1 MILILVS
8 ALLILLISKIVQYLF
23 QLTRFYRKVST
34 LPSPPGH
41 WLTGHHDILQGI
53 EKTSGGNTS
62 EALYQYAEAVS
73 KVEQFKKKGLF
84 VIWLGPMPVVLV
96 TRPEPTELLLRR
108 PNLPKSFTY
117 KALDM
122 AIGKGLVNSNGYHW
136 KSHRK
141 LLSPAFD
148 FGMMDNFIPSLTK
161 NTDIL
166 LTAFQDS
173 IDKKDGIIEDITPLF
188 ASTSFAILS
197 DIAIGITRDT
207 HSEIFRKVDK
217 ALVESANII
226 VDRMMK
232 PWLLN
237 DFLFSFTSDGKKLNR
252 LLNEVIYPYIDSV
265 YQEKRD
271 KAVKILKQQLD
282 TTNDD
287 GDRGKSTEKLSF
299 VDILI
304 RENLRRPHE
313 FTEADVQSEFRTF
326 LSAGYETTTSALAWT
341 FFLLGNH
348 PEIQD
353 KIHDEIKSI
362 LSDDPD
368 RQMTMSDL
376 KELRYTEAVV
386 KEAHRYYSPVPMFA
400 RDADEDIEISFDDGT
415 QGVIPKGILIL
426 FYPPFVHHNSD
437 HWTEP
442 HKFQPERFLF
452 SNESSRER
460 RHPYSYIPFSAGS
473 RNCVGQKFTMSQEKA
488 IVARVCQTYKFKSLA
503 AVGGIPATPHVSYRP
518 AKEISIEV
526 WKR

>member
-8 ALLILLISKIVQYLF
+8 TLLILLFSKIVQYLF
-23 QLTRFYRKVST
+23 QLASFYRKVST

-53 EKTSGGNTS
+53 ERTSGGNTS
-62 EALYQYAEAVS
+62 EALYQYAGAVS
-73 KVEQFKKKGLF
+73 QVEEFKKKGLF
-84 VIWLGPMPVVLV
+84 VIWVGPIPVVLV
-96 TRPEPTELLLRR
+96 TRPEPAELLLRR

-117 KALDM
+117 KAMDM
-122 AIGKGLVNSNGYHW
+122 ALGKGLVNSNGYHW

-148 FGMMDNFIPSLTK
+148 FGMSDNFIPSIMK
-161 NTDIL
+161 NTNIL

-173 IDKKDGIIEDITPLF
+173 IDKKDGIVEDITPLF
-188 ASTSFAILS
+188 ASASFAILS
-197 DIAIGITRDT
+197 DVAIGISRDT
-207 HSEIFRKVDK
+207 TSERFRKVDK

-226 VDRMMK
+226 VDRMMN

-237 DFLFSFTSDGKKLNR
+237 DFLFSFTSDGKKLIR
-252 LLNEVIYPYIDSV
+252 LLNEVIYPYVDSV

-271 KAVKILKQQLD
+271 KAVKTLKQQLD
-282 TTNDD
+282 TVNDD
-287 GDRGKSTEKLSF
+287 GDRRTTEKLSF

-313 FTEADVQSEFRTF
+313 FTKADVQSEFRTF

-341 FFLLGNH
+341 FFMLGHH

-353 KIHDEIKSI
+353 KIHDEIQNI
-362 LSDDPD
+362 MSDDPD
-368 RQMTMSDL
+368 RQITMNDL
-376 KELRYTEAVV
+376 RELRYTEAVI
-386 KEAHRYYSPVPMFA
+386 KESHRYFSPVPMFA
-400 RDADEDIEISFDDGT
+400 RDADEDIEIAFDDGT
-415 QGVIPKGILIL
+415 RGVIPKGVPIL

-442 HKFQPERFLF
+442 HKFQPERFLL
-452 SNESSRER
+452 SNETSQRTK

-473 RNCVGQKFTMSQEKA
+473 RNCVGQRFTIAQEKA

-503 AVGGIPATPHVSYRP
+503 AVDGIPATPHVSYRP